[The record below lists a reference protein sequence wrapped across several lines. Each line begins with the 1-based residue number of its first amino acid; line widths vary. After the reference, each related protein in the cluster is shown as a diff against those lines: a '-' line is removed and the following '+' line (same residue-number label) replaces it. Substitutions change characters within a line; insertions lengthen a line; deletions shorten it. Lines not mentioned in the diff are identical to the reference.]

1 MTRFLR
7 IAVGLV
13 VVAATGP
20 GLAQTTG
27 QPRHDL
33 PQPYATTRT
42 WGELPPGVKWAA
54 VTAIEPAPDG
64 TIYVVHRCFE
74 NSCAGRPE
82 APILKYNA
90 NGKLLASFGQ
100 GLMIFPHG
108 GTVDRQGNL
117 WMTDAGSA
125 PGKGHQAFKFSPD
138 GKILMTLGKAGVSG
152 SGPSLFDQ
160 PTDVVVAPNGDLFIT
175 DSHRNGKNN
184 RVMHFTEDGKFVKE
198 WGRKGSGRGELSEPH
213 TMAMDSR
220 GRLFVGDRENNRIVI
235 YDQKGQ
241 VLDEWRQFGRPS
253 GIVITRDDTMYVA
266 DSESWG
272 TDTGARELPGIK
284 KGIRIGS
291 TKDGRVTAF
300 IEDQES
306 TAADHAGAEGL
317 GVDAAGNVY
326 GGVVRRRMLERHVLT
341 ANPLASPESVGFSA
355 DGLKAYQQA
364 MRALVDDGKLAGV
377 TTLVARH
384 GKVVQFDAYGVQNL
398 DTKKPVTKDTI
409 FRIASM
415 TKPIAGV
422 AMMMLW
428 EQGKWTLDDPV
439 AKHIPQFANLKVTTP
454 NGEVAQTRPMTMR
467 QLMSHSAGFDVS
479 AGYTKANLREANLQA
494 MIDKL
499 AKLPLAAQPGTDWR
513 YGPSVD
519 IQGYLVEKLS
529 GQTLDVFLRTKI
541 FEPLGMTDT
550 GFWVAPSKADRVTKM
565 FTYGPDKRLMTAPT
579 QGDPTVKPAFLSG
592 GGGLL
597 STMDDYRRFAQM
609 LLNGG
614 EANGKRLLKAST
626 VELMRTNVLAD
637 GVTVDLYGPNVN
649 IGGIGFG
656 LDFAVILDPAKANT
670 PEGKNSFYWG
680 GAFGTWFWID
690 PANDLIAVGMMQNLA
705 GSSPAGGSPQV
716 RPLSRKL
723 VYQALVEPKK

>member
-1 MTRFLR
+1 ML
-7 IAVGLV
+7 
-13 VVAATGP
+13 VVAASAAIPAAAQSGP
-20 GLAQTTG
+20 
-27 QPRHDL
+27 PRNDL

-90 NGKLLASFGQ
+90 DGKLLASFGQ

-184 RVMHFTEDGKFVKE
+184 RVMHFTEDGKFIKE
-198 WGRKGSGRGELSEPH
+198 WGRKGSGRGELNEPH

-220 GRLFVGDRENNRIVI
+220 GRLLVGDRENNRIVI

-253 GIVITRDDTMYVA
+253 GIVITRDDTIYVA

-291 TKDGRVTAF
+291 AKDGRVTAF

-326 GGVVRRRMLERHVLT
+326 GGVVRRRMLERHVLM

-439 AKHIPQFANLKVTTP
+439 AKHIPAFTNLKVTMP
-454 NGEVAQTRPMTMR
+454 HGEVAQTRPMTMR

-579 QGDPTVKPAFLSG
+579 QSDPTVKPAFLSG

-637 GVTVDLYGPNVN
+637 GVTVDLYGSNVN

-705 GSSPAGGSPQV
+705 GSSPTGGSPQV